1 MVYITVFI
9 IYRLPIATYNITGIA
24 EGIQTMGEKRVGQ
37 PNVTLVFTNDM
48 NGIVSLKDA
57 YLKIRYLYQEEVE
70 VEKPKNEIKKDP
82 KDASAEEKKGD
93 EKKGDEKK
101 GEEKPAEEKPAEE
114 KPAEEKP
121 AKEAE
126 TPATEEKPTEEK
138 PTEEK
143 PAEEAETPATEE
155 KPTEEK
161 PTEEKPVKE
170 KKETVLVTKRKIRKM
185 SLRVTS
191 LTDRL
196 VILPLSNEERQKSI
210 DL

>member
-114 KPAEEKP
+114 KP
-121 AKEAE
+121 
-126 TPATEEKPTEEK
+126 
-138 PTEEK
+138 
-143 PAEEAETPATEE
+143 TEE

>member
-82 KDASAEEKKGD
+82 KNASAEEKKGD

-101 GEEKPAEEKPAEE
+101 G
-114 KPAEEKP
+114 EEKP

-143 PAEEAETPATEE
+143 PTEEAETPATEEKPTEEKPTEE

>member
-114 KPAEEKP
+114 KP
-121 AKEAE
+121 
-126 TPATEEKPTEEK
+126 TEEKPTEEK

-143 PAEEAETPATEE
+143 PTEEAETPATEE

>member
-93 EKKGDEKK
+93 EKKG
-101 GEEKPAEEKPAEE
+101 EEKPAEEKPAEE
-114 KPAEEKP
+114 KP
-121 AKEAE
+121 
-126 TPATEEKPTEEK
+126 TEEKPTEEK

-143 PAEEAETPATEE
+143 PTEE
-155 KPTEEK
+155 KPTEEKPTEEKKGDEKKGEEK

>member
-93 EKKGDEKK
+93 EKKG
-101 GEEKPAEEKPAEE
+101 EEKPAEEKPAEE
-114 KPAEEKP
+114 KPAE
-121 AKEAE
+121 EAE

-143 PAEEAETPATEE
+143 PTEE
-155 KPTEEK
+155 KKGDEKKGEEK

>member
-82 KDASAEEKKGD
+82 KDTSAD
-93 EKKGDEKK
+93 EKKGDDKKGEEKK
-101 GEEKPAEEKPAEE
+101 SEEKPAEEKPAEE

-121 AKEAE
+121 
-126 TPATEEKPTEEK
+126 
-138 PTEEK
+138 
-143 PAEEAETPATEE
+143 TEE

-196 VILPLSNEERQKSI
+196 VILPLSDEERQKSI

>member
-70 VEKPKNEIKKDP
+70 IEKPKNEIKKDP
-82 KDASAEEKKGD
+82 KNASAEEKKGD

-114 KPAEEKP
+114 KPA
-121 AKEAE
+121 
-126 TPATEEKPTEEK
+126 
-138 PTEEK
+138 
-143 PAEEAETPATEE
+143 
-155 KPTEEK
+155 
-161 PTEEKPVKE
+161 KE

-196 VILPLSNEERQKSI
+196 VILPLSDEERQKSI